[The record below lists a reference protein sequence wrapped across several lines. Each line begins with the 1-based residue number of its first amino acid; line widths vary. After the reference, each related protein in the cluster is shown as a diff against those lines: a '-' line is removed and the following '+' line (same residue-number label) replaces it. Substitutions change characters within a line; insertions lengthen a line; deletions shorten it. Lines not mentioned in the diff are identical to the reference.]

1 MKKQTGIAVDALAW
15 EAYRDLCRKEKL
27 RPGEAFE
34 RFIQFCLDNES
45 VGAVLNGLEI
55 MRRYRTEGLEA
66 YARVLLHYLRK
77 GRYFI
82 RADGDEDEHI
92 SVQAHLL
99 DCLKLGIINAQL
111 RLEIEEDLKKARR
124 L

>member
-15 EAYRDLCRKEKL
+15 EAYRNLCRKEKL

-45 VGAVLNGLEI
+45 VSAVLNLLET
-55 MRRYRTEGLEA
+55 MRHHSAEGLEA

-77 GRYFI
+77 RMYLI
-82 RADGDEDEHI
+82 RADGDEDQNI

-99 DCLKLGIINAQL
+99 DCLKLGVANAQL
-111 RLEIEEDLKKARR
+111 RLEIEEALKKVRG
-124 L
+124 

>member
-15 EAYRDLCRKEKL
+15 EAYRDLCRKERL

-34 RFIQFCLDNES
+34 KFIQSCLDNES
-45 VGAVLNGLEI
+45 VSAVLNLLET
-55 MRRYRTEGLEA
+55 MRRSRIEGLEA

-77 GRYFI
+77 GWRFI
-82 RADGDEDEHI
+82 EADGEDEV

-99 DCLKLGIINAQL
+99 DCLRSGITSVQL
-111 RLEIEEDLKKARR
+111 RLEIEEALKKVEE
-124 L
+124 

>member
-45 VGAVLNGLEI
+45 VSAVLNLLGT

-77 GRYFI
+77 GMYFFP
-82 RADGDEDEHI
+82 GDDEKEM
-92 SVQAHLL
+92 SVKAHLL
-99 DCLKLGIINAQL
+99 DCLKLGIANAQL
-111 RLEIEEDLKKARR
+111 RLEIEEALKKARR

>member
-34 RFIQFCLDNES
+34 RFFQFCLDNES
-45 VGAVLNGLEI
+45 VSAVLNGLEN

-66 YARVLLHYLRK
+66 YARVLLHRLRK
-77 GRYFI
+77 GRHFI
-82 RADGDEDEHI
+82 NGDGEEDI

-99 DCLKLGIINAQL
+99 DCLKLGMINAQL
-111 RLEIEEDLKKARR
+111 RLEIEEALKKAR
-124 L
+124 